1 MDQGRICRGRRGR
14 DKPASWYERS
24 GNMAHAPGVE
34 GVQMAIS
41 FTVIEGCANLGTCLQ
56 VECMIS
62 LSLAVIYL
70 LALTLNVSNIRPMVN
85 IVRHYMLHYIL
96 CLSVEKN
103 RIFILMSL
111 FMAWRSHY
119 DCL

>member
-1 MDQGRICRGRRGR
+1 
-14 DKPASWYERS
+14 
-24 GNMAHAPGVE
+24 MAHAAGVE

-96 CLSVEKN
+96 CLSVKKIEY
-103 RIFILMSL
+103 LSL
-111 FMAWRSHY
+111 CHFLWLGGVTTIAYR
-119 DCL
+119 LF